1 MRDTVWPNGF
11 IHVESRY
18 DVSYFIAVS
27 RSDKYRNITLMF
39 EIIGEVLLEIHKVLL
54 SSFSN

>member
-1 MRDTVWPNGF
+1 MRDTVWHNGF

-27 RSDKYRNITLMF
+27 RLDKYRNITLMF